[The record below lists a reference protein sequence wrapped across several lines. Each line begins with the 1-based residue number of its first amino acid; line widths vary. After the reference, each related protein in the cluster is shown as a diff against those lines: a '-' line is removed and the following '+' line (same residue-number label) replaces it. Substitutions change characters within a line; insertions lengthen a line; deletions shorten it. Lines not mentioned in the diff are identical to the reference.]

1 MENIPWMVFVSSRR
15 GASPV
20 HVGVIKT
27 VGSLRLRFT
36 FLRVRTC
43 ARAAKRIF
51 PRWLVQ
57 TFARGTRAGA
67 SSILRSFFV
76 QLFLTRVEEIV
87 ASSSFPSY
95 VICMLIHP
103 LIIVSLVPLISQKG
117 VFIDARKIIE
127 SNVKEVEWRQTSS
140 FQIFYLLSS
149 PSSYFPLIY
158 LPICWPNLHHRQF
171 SILERSFSIERFVR
185 NR

>member
-15 GASPV
+15 GASQV

-51 PRWLVQ
+51 P
-57 TFARGTRAGA
+57 RGTRAGA

-127 SNVKEVEWRQTSS
+127 SNWSEKSRMKANDN
-140 FQIFYLLSS
+140 FKFPDILSS
-149 PSSYFPLIY
+149 ILSTLVLSSDILANMLTQSPPS
-158 LPICWPNLHHRQF
+158 PIFDPWT
-171 SILERSFSIERFVR
+171 FV
-185 NR
+185 

>member
-127 SNVKEVEWRQTSS
+127 SNWSERSGMEANDNFK
-140 FQIFYLLSS
+140 FPDILSS
-149 PSSYFPLIY
+149 ILSTLVLSSDILANMLTQSPPS
-158 LPICWPNLHHRQF
+158 PIFDPWT
-171 SILERSFSIERFVR
+171 FV
-185 NR
+185 